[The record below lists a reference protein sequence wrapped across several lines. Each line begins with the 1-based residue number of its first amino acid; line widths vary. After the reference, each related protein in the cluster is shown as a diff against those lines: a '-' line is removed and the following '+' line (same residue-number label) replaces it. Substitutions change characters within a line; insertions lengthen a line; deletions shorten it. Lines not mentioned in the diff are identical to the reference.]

1 MMVHS
6 SNCPHLPSVLNFHLP
21 GAEHHFFHK
30 LTQQANLF
38 LDSLVLSKHD
48 LETAYF
54 IDEGSERRLRI
65 KELEAQGK
73 TSMILGGG
81 SNGRTGIR

>member
-1 MMVHS
+1 M
-6 SNCPHLPSVLNFHLP
+6 LR
-21 GAEHHFFHK
+21 
-30 LTQQANLF
+30 
-38 LDSLVLSKHD
+38 KHD

-65 KELEAQGK
+65 KELEAQVK

-81 SNGRTGIR
+81 SNGRKD